1 MKRMHSA
8 ITFILA
14 GVVTV
19 CLVSIP
25 VMTDSVDALTDKGII
40 FTVSGDDATVTSAVG
55 GIADLVIPEYL
66 ESNGKSYKVV
76 GIGYAAFKNN
86 AYLETLVLPESLE
99 SISQSAFEGCTKL
112 SSVTLPQEVSIF
124 GSNAFKG
131 CISLR
136 EVSLPEITNSIGTS
150 TFEGCTNLESVNLGG
165 INSITSNTFKNC
177 TNLKSVT
184 GQENLTTI
192 GSSAFYNC
200 KSMVM
205 KIPEK
210 VEIIGS
216 QAFYGSG
223 ITELVIGDQ
232 ANTIGDAT
240 FMNCRN
246 LVSVTISNPETVFG
260 TSVFRECSSLK
271 TIKFPDGV
279 DRLPSYMLAGTGITS
294 FSIPDSVTH
303 LGDGVFQ
310 GCQHLE
316 NVSIPSEI
324 EDLSSHL
331 FDGCSSLIGV
341 DLPEGITKIPSYLLY
356 GCKSVVEISIP
367 DSVVEYEEYCF
378 AGTGI
383 EKVQID
389 TPVIPEGMYRDC
401 QSLSIIEI
409 GSSVEDVS
417 ENAFRGCTSLKNLV
431 IPENVEYVSEYAFAG
446 CTSLSTIN
454 IEGSETRFASHSF
467 QFPTDKIYEVIVT
480 CDKEGRIDH
489 TSDYVTSTFV
499 YLTPGKYLVRFEGVN
514 EPADRF
520 FYSVS
525 ASPGDIVRLPFNA
538 EYMNYDFVA
547 TVDGKVIE
555 NDYFEMTEGDK
566 VVYLNYSPKVYT
578 ATFMVDDEVYYEV
591 KVPYGEL
598 IPEPPNDPYKEPTAQ
613 YTFHFRGWSGYY
625 AEIPIRGDVTYDA
638 TFREIVRSY
647 VITFISM
654 GQVVSSTGMNYGD
667 KIVPPDDPYRP
678 PDGDVNYVFTG
689 WEGYTE
695 GMTVTGNATFTAR
708 FNPVDH
714 LYTITFVSDGKEVS
728 VLHLEYGAEIS
739 VPTEEPI
746 KESVDGV
753 NYVFTGWNGYTE
765 GMTVTGDM
773 TFEAVFD
780 EVPQDDGGDST
791 WLYVTAVIIVILI
804 VLAVLVLRKH
814 F

>member
-25 VMTDSVDALTDKGII
+25 VMTDSVDALTDKGIN

-99 SISQSAFEGCTKL
+99 SIGQSAFEGCTKL
-112 SSVTLPQEVSIF
+112 SSVILPQEVSIF

-131 CISLR
+131 CIGLR

-150 TFEGCTNLESVNLGG
+150 TFEGCTNLESVDLGG

-223 ITELVIGDQ
+223 ITELDIGDQ

-260 TSVFRECSSLK
+260 ISVFRECSSLK

-294 FSIPDSVTH
+294 FIIPGSVTH

-316 NVSIPSEI
+316 NVNIPSEI
-324 EDLSSHL
+324 ENLSSHL
-331 FDGCSSLIGV
+331 FDGCSSLNRV

-356 GCKSVVEISIP
+356 GCKSIVEISIP

-383 EKVQID
+383 EKHVQGLSVTVNNRNRFIC
-389 TPVIPEGMYRDC
+389 EGC
-401 QSLSIIEI
+401 
-409 GSSVEDVS
+409 
-417 ENAFRGCTSLKNLV
+417 
-431 IPENVEYVSEYAFAG
+431 
-446 CTSLSTIN
+446 
-454 IEGSETRFASHSF
+454 
-467 QFPTDKIYEVIVT
+467 
-480 CDKEGRIDH
+480 
-489 TSDYVTSTFV
+489 
-499 YLTPGKYLVRFEGVN
+499 VRKCF
-514 EPADRF
+514 
-520 FYSVS
+520 SW
-525 ASPGDIVRLPFNA
+525 
-538 EYMNYDFVA
+538 M
-547 TVDGKVIE
+547 
-555 NDYFEMTEGDK
+555 
-566 VVYLNYSPKVYT
+566 
-578 ATFMVDDEVYYEV
+578 
-591 KVPYGEL
+591 
-598 IPEPPNDPYKEPTAQ
+598 
-613 YTFHFRGWSGYY
+613 
-625 AEIPIRGDVTYDA
+625 
-638 TFREIVRSY
+638 
-647 VITFISM
+647 
-654 GQVVSSTGMNYGD
+654 
-667 KIVPPDDPYRP
+667 
-678 PDGDVNYVFTG
+678 YVF
-689 WEGYTE
+689 
-695 GMTVTGNATFTAR
+695 
-708 FNPVDH
+708 
-714 LYTITFVSDGKEVS
+714 
-728 VLHLEYGAEIS
+728 
-739 VPTEEPI
+739 EESCHSR
-746 KESVDGV
+746 KCGV
-753 NYVFTGWNGYTE
+753 CE
-765 GMTVTGDM
+765 
-773 TFEAVFD
+773 
-780 EVPQDDGGDST
+780 
-791 WLYVTAVIIVILI
+791 
-804 VLAVLVLRKH
+804 
-814 F
+814 